1 MAPNLPRSRVQSQDD
16 LRRLRRLLGW
26 QLLGFDGLMRCG
38 TLLLINLQLAEFVY
52 FSRYVVARL
61 VLPVSSFLFKLLEFY
76 RL

>member
-26 QLLGFDGLMRCG
+26 QLPGFDGLMQCG

-52 FSRYVVARL
+52 FSRYAVARL

>member
-1 MAPNLPRSRVQSQDD
+1 
-16 LRRLRRLLGW
+16 
-26 QLLGFDGLMRCG
+26 LMRCG

-52 FSRYVVARL
+52 FSRYAVARL